1 MRLKET
7 HQRLIKEA
15 LQQTQPEQRIK
26 AMQNITAWENATQD
40 ALIKPLL
47 EEAKQAENRLP
58 PYNGGNITALL
69 DAMINQ
75 QLLADVPIDKAQKS
89 FLTTWISAAEQLENA
104 AEQLKKALILLALF
118 RHIPQKELA
127 EALGKPAPTL
137 AKWSK
142 QAEERFTAPP
152 APNFD

>member
-47 EEAKQAENRLP
+47 EEAKQAENL
-58 PYNGGNITALL
+58 
-69 DAMINQ
+69 
-75 QLLADVPIDKAQKS
+75 S
-89 FLTTWISAAEQLENA
+89 
-104 AEQLKKALILLALF
+104 LI
-118 RHIPQKELA
+118 HI
-127 EALGKPAPTL
+127 
-137 AKWSK
+137 
-142 QAEERFTAPP
+142 
-152 APNFD
+152 